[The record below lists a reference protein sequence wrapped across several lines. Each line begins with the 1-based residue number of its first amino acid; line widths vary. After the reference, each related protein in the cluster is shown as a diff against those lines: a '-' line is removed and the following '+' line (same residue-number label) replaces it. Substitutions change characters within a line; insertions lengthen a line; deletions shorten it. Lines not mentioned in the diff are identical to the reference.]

1 MISKETEAP
10 WTPEQG
16 HCWGHLERVTQAA
29 DQNGGGPWNDPS
41 FRSSPDMLSLL
52 PAVITS
58 EDDAEWSRFRG
69 NKRYDYFQ
77 QRVKHG
83 ELLRTREP
91 YLDYKQAKMNLKPS
105 TIELLLNSDI
115 KE

>member
-1 MISKETEAP
+1 MTHPSAP
-10 WTPEQG
+10 
-16 HCWGHLERVTQAA
+16 HLTCFLYCV
-29 DQNGGGPWNDPS
+29 
-41 FRSSPDMLSLL
+41 LL
-52 PAVITS
+52 LRP

-83 ELLRTREP
+83 ELLRTRKP

-105 TIELLLNSDI
+105 TIELLLKSDI